1 MSQIINTSIILDDAF
16 QGHITVNAKTGDK
29 WVNITTLQGSQFYRN
44 ANKNTTELK
53 VSIADRKEIGK
64 YGDTHTVSLQQS
76 QEQKGQPKVYV
87 GSAKAFNFSSAGNPA
102 AAAPA
107 APKELP
113 TADDLP
119 F

>member
-29 WVNITTLQGSQFYRN
+29 WVNITALQGPQFYRN
-44 ANKNTTELK
+44 LNKNTTELR
-53 VSIADRKEIGK
+53 VAVADRKEVGK

-76 QEQKGQPKVYV
+76 QDQKGQPKVYV
-87 GSAKAFNFSSAGNPA
+87 GSAKAFNFSSTGSAP

-107 APKELP
+107 AQAAPP
-113 TADDLP
+113 SADDLP